1 MAVAKVTLNG
11 TTLIDNT
18 EFKERKICKLCRS
31 EGVRR

>member
-18 EFKERKICKLCRS
+18 EFKEKKYANYYN
-31 EGVRR
+31 